1 MDITFFKKLYLNREF
16 FTFISVK
23 SFKKLA
29 KKVIIDLTRIVF
41 PLVPVSFFSFSCL
54 RSSFL

>member
-29 KKVIIDLTRIVF
+29 KKVIIDLT
-41 PLVPVSFFSFSCL
+41 
-54 RSSFL
+54 